1 MAGFLVVLAFLALFV
16 LGFPVVLAI
25 GIPCIVYMFANGLPI
40 DLVAQR
46 TLYAL
51 DSFPLVAVPVFL
63 FVGSLMNSAGISRYI
78 YKFADTAVGRL
89 PGGLAQVNIFGSLIF
104 AGMSGSALADIGGL
118 GRIEIDAMRS
128 KGFSAPFA
136 AAVTSSSAIVGPI
149 FPPSI
154 PLIIY
159 GTVTGVSVIQLL
171 LGGILPGL
179 LCVLMLMLMTG
190 WLADAAQLPAH
201 RALADA
207 GGAVAR
213 LQAGVPGDRRAGD
226 PDRRHARRVLHA
238 DRDRVGDGALRDA
251 DQQPVLSRADVEGVL
266 DAAFETIRASAGIL
280 LIVAVAALFGWILS
294 VEQVPQQLT
303 GLMLSIS
310 TNPYVL
316 LMIVN
321 VLLIVVGMFLDST
334 TAILVIAPIIAKPL
348 VAAGVDPVHLG
359 MVVVFNLMIGL
370 LTPPMGLAL
379 FLVADI
385 AKVTM
390 KEVLKE
396 MMPYYVPLGV
406 DPAAHHI
413 HSRPDDV
420 DSAARD
426 GTLTDGSPVRC
437 SHTAPHLGSWD

>member
-1 MAGFLVVLAFLALFV
+1 MVIGAFLALFV

-25 GIPCIVYMFANGLPI
+25 GIPCIVYMFAKGLPI

-78 YKFADTAVGRL
+78 YQFADTATGRL

-104 AGMSGSALADIGGL
+104 AGMSGSALADIGGI
-118 GRIEIDAMRS
+118 GRIEIDAMRK
-128 KGFSAPFA
+128 KGFKAPFA

-179 LCVLMLMLMTG
+179 LCVAMLMLMTG
-190 WLADAAQLPAH
+190 WLAGRRNYPRAERGPTRAELWRDFKPAFPAIVAPVILIAGMLAGFFTPTEIAAVTVLYAILISSLFYRELTWQ
-201 RALADA
+201 
-207 GGAVAR
+207 
-213 LQAGVPGDRRAGD
+213 GV
-226 PDRRHARRVLHA
+226 V
-238 DRDRVGDGALRDA
+238 
-251 DQQPVLSRADVEGVL
+251 

-294 VEQVPQQLT
+294 VEQVPQRLT
-303 GLMLSIS
+303 ALMLSIS

-390 KEVLKE
+390 KEVLRE
-396 MMPYYVPLGV
+396 MLPYYIPLGATLLLITYV
-406 DPAAHHI
+406 PA
-413 HSRPDDV
+413 
-420 DSAARD
+420 
-426 GTLTDGSPVRC
+426 LTTWIPRLAVGP
-437 SHTAPHLGSWD
+437 

>member
-1 MAGFLVVLAFLALFV
+1 MEGFLVVLAFLVLFV

-25 GIPCIVYMFANGLPI
+25 GIPCVVYILGNDLPI

-78 YKFADTAVGRL
+78 YTFADTAVGRL

-118 GRIEIDAMRS
+118 GRIEIDAMRK

-179 LCVLMLMLMTG
+179 LCVAMLMLMTG
-190 WLADAAQLPAH
+190 WLAQRRRYPRTERWPRAHELWRDFKPAFPAIVAPVILIAGMLAGWFTPTEIAA
-201 RALADA
+201 
-207 GGAVAR
+207 VT
-213 LQAGVPGDRRAGD
+213 
-226 PDRRHARRVLHA
+226 VLYA
-238 DRDRVGDGALRDA
+238 ILISSLFYRELTWR
-251 DQQPVLSRADVEGVL
+251 GVL
-266 DAAFETIRASAGIL
+266 DAGYETIRASAGIL

-294 VEQVPQQLT
+294 VESVPQKLT
-303 GLMLSIS
+303 GAMLSIS

-316 LMIVN
+316 LMLVN

-390 KEVLKE
+390 KDVLRE
-396 MMPYYVPLGV
+396 MMPYYVPLG
-406 DPAAHHI
+406 I
-413 HSRPDDV
+413 
-420 DSAARD
+420 
-426 GTLTDGSPVRC
+426 TLLLITYIPEITTWIPRL
-437 SHTAPHLGSWD
+437 ALGP

>member
-1 MAGFLVVLAFLALFV
+1 MEGFLVVVAFLGLFM

-25 GIPCIVYMFANGLPI
+25 GIPCIVYIFANGLPI

-78 YKFADTAVGRL
+78 YAFADTAVGRM

-118 GRIEIDAMRS
+118 GRIEIDAMRK

-171 LGGILPGL
+171 LGGIVPGL
-179 LCVLMLMLMTG
+179 LCVAMLMLMTW
-190 WLADAAQLPAH
+190 WLAKRRKYPRAARWPSRGELWRDLKPAFP
-201 RALADA
+201 AIIAPVILIA
-207 GGAVAR
+207 GMLLGWFTPTEIASVT
-213 LQAGVPGDRRAGD
+213 
-226 PDRRHARRVLHA
+226 VLYA
-238 DRDRVGDGALRDA
+238 ILISSLFYRELTW
-251 DQQPVLSRADVEGVL
+251 QGVL
-266 DAAFETIRASAGIL
+266 DAAYETIRASAGIL

-294 VEQVPQQLT
+294 VVAVSLKQN

-316 LMIVN
+316 LMLVN
-321 VLLIVVGMFLDST
+321 VLLIIVGMFLDST

-390 KEVLKE
+390 KDVLKE
-396 MMPYYVPLGV
+396 MMPYYIPLAITLLLITYVPEITTWVPRIALG
-406 DPAAHHI
+406 
-413 HSRPDDV
+413 R
-420 DSAARD
+420 
-426 GTLTDGSPVRC
+426 
-437 SHTAPHLGSWD
+437 

>member
-1 MAGFLVVLAFLALFV
+1 MEGYLVVLVFVTLFM

-25 GIPCIVYMFANGLPI
+25 GIPCIVYIFAHGLPV
-40 DLVAQR
+40 DLIAQR

-78 YKFADTAVGRL
+78 YRFADTAVGRL

-118 GRIEIDAMRS
+118 GRIEIDAMRA
-128 KGFSAPFA
+128 KGFSMPFA

-171 LGGILPGL
+171 LGGILPAL
-179 LCVLMLMLMTG
+179 LCVVMLMLMTG
-190 WLADAAQLPAH
+190 WLAMRRNYPRTKRWPTWAELWRDFKPAFPAIAAPLI
-201 RALADA
+201 LI
-207 GGAVAR
+207 GGMLLGYFTPTEIASVTVAYAVLISGLFYR
-213 LQAGVPGDRRAGD
+213 ELTWRG
-226 PDRRHARRVLHA
+226 
-238 DRDRVGDGALRDA
+238 
-251 DQQPVLSRADVEGVL
+251 VLS
-266 DAAFETIRASAGIL
+266 AAYETIRASAGIL

-294 VEQVPQQLT
+294 VEQVPQHLT
-303 GLMLSIS
+303 AWMLAIS

-316 LMIVN
+316 LLIVN
-321 VLLIVVGMFLDST
+321 ALLLVVGMFLDST
-334 TAILVIAPIIAKPL
+334 TAILVVAPIIAKPL

-370 LTPPMGLAL
+370 LTPPMGLGL
-379 FLVADI
+379 YLVCDI

-390 KEVLKE
+390 KELLKE
-396 MMPYYVPLGV
+396 MMPYYVPLTV
-406 DPAAHHI
+406 
-413 HSRPDDV
+413 
-420 DSAARD
+420 
-426 GTLTDGSPVRC
+426 TLLLITYVPWLTTWIPRLAVGN
-437 SHTAPHLGSWD
+437 

>member
-1 MAGFLVVLAFLALFV
+1 MEGFVVVLAFLVLFV

-25 GIPCIVYMFANGLPI
+25 GIPCIVYIIGNDLPI
-40 DLVAQR
+40 DLIAQR

-78 YKFADTAVGRL
+78 YRFADTAVGRL

-190 WLADAAQLPAH
+190 WLAQRRRYPRTSRWPTRAELWRDFKPAFP
-201 RALADA
+201 AIVAPVILIA
-207 GGAVAR
+207 GMLVGWFTPTEIASVTVLYAVLISSIFYR
-213 LQAGVPGDRRAGD
+213 ELTWQ
-226 PDRRHARRVLHA
+226 
-238 DRDRVGDGALRDA
+238 
-251 DQQPVLSRADVEGVL
+251 GVL
-266 DAAFETIRASAGIL
+266 DAGYETIRASAGIL

-294 VEQVPQQLT
+294 VEGVPQKLT
-303 GLMLSIS
+303 AAMLTIS

-316 LMIVN
+316 LLLVN
-321 VLLIVVGMFLDST
+321 VLLIIVGMFLDST

-390 KEVLKE
+390 KDVLRE
-396 MMPYYVPLGV
+396 MAPYYIPLAVTLLLITYVPW
-406 DPAAHHI
+406 I
-413 HSRPDDV
+413 
-420 DSAARD
+420 
-426 GTLTDGSPVRC
+426 T
-437 SHTAPHLGSWD
+437 TAIPSWALGS

>member
-1 MAGFLVVLAFLALFV
+1 MEGFLVVLAFLVLFV

-25 GIPCIVYMFANGLPI
+25 GIPCIVYILANGLPI

-78 YKFADTAVGRL
+78 YQFADTAVGRM

-118 GRIEIDAMRS
+118 GRIEIDAMRK

-179 LCVLMLMLMTG
+179 LCVAMLMLMTW
-190 WLADAAQLPAH
+190 WLASRRNYPRAARWPRWNELWRDFKPAFP
-201 RALADA
+201 AIVAPLILIA
-207 GGAVAR
+207 GMLLGWFTPTEIASVT
-213 LQAGVPGDRRAGD
+213 
-226 PDRRHARRVLHA
+226 VLYA
-238 DRDRVGDGALRDA
+238 ILISSLFYRELTW
-251 DQQPVLSRADVEGVL
+251 QGVL
-266 DAAFETIRASAGIL
+266 DAAYETIRASAGIL

-294 VEQVPQQLT
+294 VESVPQKLT
-303 GLMLSIS
+303 AIMLSIS

-316 LMIVN
+316 LMLVN
-321 VLLIVVGMFLDST
+321 ALLVIVGMFLDST

-390 KEVLKE
+390 KDVLRE
-396 MMPYYVPLGV
+396 MAPYYVPL
-406 DPAAHHI
+406 AI
-413 HSRPDDV
+413 
-420 DSAARD
+420 
-426 GTLTDGSPVRC
+426 TLLLITYVPWITTWIPRI
-437 SHTAPHLGSWD
+437 ALGP

>member
-1 MAGFLVVLAFLALFV
+1 MIGFVVVLAFLVLFI

-25 GIPCIVYMFANGLPI
+25 GIPCIVYILANDLPI
-40 DLVAQR
+40 DLIAQR

-78 YKFADTAVGRL
+78 YKFADTATGRL

-118 GRIEIDAMRS
+118 GRIEIDAMRG
-128 KGFSAPFA
+128 KGFSGGFA
-136 AAVTSSSAIVGPI
+136 AAVTSASAIVGPI

-179 LCVLMLMLMTG
+179 LCVAMLMLMTG
-190 WLADAAQLPAH
+190 WLAMRRDYPRSERWPTRAELWRDFKPAFP
-201 RALADA
+201 AIVAPVILIAGMLAGFFTPTEIA
-207 GGAVAR
+207 SVTVLYAVLISSLFYR
-213 LQAGVPGDRRAGD
+213 ELTLKG
-226 PDRRHARRVLHA
+226 L
-238 DRDRVGDGALRDA
+238 
-251 DQQPVLSRADVEGVL
+251 L
-266 DAAFETIRASAGIL
+266 DAAYETIVSSAGIL

-294 VEQVPQQLT
+294 VELVPQKLT
-303 GLMLSIS
+303 GLMLAVS

-316 LMIVN
+316 LLIVN
-321 VLLIVVGMFLDST
+321 FLLLLVGMFLDST

-348 VAAGVDPVHLG
+348 VMAGVDPVHLG

-379 FLVADI
+379 FLVGDI
-385 AKVTM
+385 AKVSM

-396 MMPYYVPLGV
+396 MMPYYIPLGITLLLITYV
-406 DPAAHHI
+406 PGITTWIPTWAL
-413 HSRPDDV
+413 
-420 DSAARD
+420 AR
-426 GTLTDGSPVRC
+426 
-437 SHTAPHLGSWD
+437 